1 MSATQFFGLLP
12 TFTPHSFF
20 LFMINSTIIQSSGHT
35 RNLVFPLHAS
45 TALPCLCHHHLLTFT
60 SKSFDLSTMK
70 LVCSAFSPFLQPL
83 TGKRQ
88 AIIIFSSVQFSCS
101 VMSDSLWPHGLQ
113 YTRLLYPSPTPRAWL
128 ESIESVMPSNHLILC
143 HSLLLLPLISQ
154 TPGSFPISG
163 SSQQMAK
170 VLELQLQPSSE
181 HSGLIYC
188 RTDWF
193 DLLAVQGTFESLLQ
207 HHGSKAS
214 ILCTQLSLLSNSHIH
229 TWLLEKP

>member
-12 TFTPHSFF
+12 TLTPHSFF
-20 LFMINSTIIQSSGHT
+20 LFMINGTIIQSSGHT
-35 RNLVFPLHAS
+35 RNLVFPLDAS

-128 ESIESVMPSNHLILC
+128 GVHWVNDAI
-143 HSLLLLPLISQ
+143 
-154 TPGSFPISG
+154 
-163 SSQQMAK
+163 
-170 VLELQLQPSSE
+170 QPSHPLPSPSPPAFNLSQ
-181 HSGLIYC
+181 HQGLFQWAKCLPGI
-188 RTDWF
+188 
-193 DLLAVQGTFESLLQ
+193 
-207 HHGSKAS
+207 
-214 ILCTQLSLLSNSHIH
+214 
-229 TWLLEKP
+229 

>member
-143 HSLLLLPLISQ
+143 HSLLLLPSV
-154 TPGSFPISG
+154 FPSIRVFSKE
-163 SSQQMAK
+163 S
-170 VLELQLQPSSE
+170 VLCN
-181 HSGLIYC
+181 G
-188 RTDWF
+188 W
-193 DLLAVQGTFESLLQ
+193 
-207 HHGSKAS
+207 SKY
-214 ILCTQLSLLSNSHIH
+214 
-229 TWLLEKP
+229 